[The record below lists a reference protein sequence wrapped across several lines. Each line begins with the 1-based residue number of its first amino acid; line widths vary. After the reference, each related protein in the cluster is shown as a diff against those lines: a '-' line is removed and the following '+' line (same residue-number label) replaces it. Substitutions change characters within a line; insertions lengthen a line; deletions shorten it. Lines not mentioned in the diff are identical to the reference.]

1 MRFLKK
7 FLIGLTGLLIV
18 GGVLFLNRGVD
29 EQHEKEVTEKVVAHA
44 EQKYGKENIISVKSA
59 YDDKHRDKEKRYQ
72 IAVKVEGQGLK
83 EGQYFLFRLK
93 DRKVIPWGTTYTL
106 PKESKK

>member
-1 MRFLKK
+1 MSGLKRMAV
-7 FLIGLTGLLIV
+7 GLA
-18 GGVLFLNRGVD
+18 LFLFAWGVMFSSKVL
-29 EQHEKEVTEKVVAHA
+29 HEKHEQQVTKKIVTYV
-44 EQKYGKENIISVKSA
+44 EQKYGEENIVSVKSA
-59 YDDKHRDKEKRYQ
+59 YDGKHRDSEKRYQ